1 MLHIFITLWPKS
13 LLNSKDIKQQEL
25 VMINSHI
32 SSLIV
37 NGQNKC
43 SLVVCR
49 SDQNLLVIKIQY
61 FQHVPDAQWLILSS
75 QIKMHALIVSI
86 PL

>member
-13 LLNSKDIKQQEL
+13 LPNSKAIKQQEL

-32 SSLIV
+32 SSLIA

-43 SLVVCR
+43 SLAVFP

-61 FQHVPDAQWLILSS
+61 FQPVPDAQWLTLSS

-86 PL
+86 RL